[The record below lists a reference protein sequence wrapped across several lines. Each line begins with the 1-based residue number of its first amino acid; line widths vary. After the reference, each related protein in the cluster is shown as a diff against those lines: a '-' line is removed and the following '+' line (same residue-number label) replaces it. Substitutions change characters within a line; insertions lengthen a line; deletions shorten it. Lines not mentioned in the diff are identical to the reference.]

1 MKLFEF
7 GGIDMAKFVGM
18 PSAAFSIFLKKSEC
32 KIGLIEDEEMLSLF
46 MNGIRG
52 GMSFIGNRII
62 DTPLGGD
69 YHTLYI
75 DANNLYGLCQTFK
88 LPYGKFKWR
97 KKYSGSKYSNPKNF
111 NKVIELIERYDMQ
124 DEHGYLLEVDL
135 VNIISYKIQ
144 YQTGAR
150 SGPCNPSYWEVGV

>member
-69 YHTLYI
+69 YHTIYI
-75 DANNLYGLCQTFK
+75 DANNLYGLCQTYK
-88 LPYGKFKWR
+88 LPYGKFRW
-97 KKYSGSKYSNPKNF
+97 
-111 NKVIELIERYDMQ
+111 NKTRDTRVLRRPR
-124 DEHGYLLEVDL
+124 
-135 VNIISYKIQ
+135 NS
-144 YQTGAR
+144 
-150 SGPCNPSYWEVGV
+150 